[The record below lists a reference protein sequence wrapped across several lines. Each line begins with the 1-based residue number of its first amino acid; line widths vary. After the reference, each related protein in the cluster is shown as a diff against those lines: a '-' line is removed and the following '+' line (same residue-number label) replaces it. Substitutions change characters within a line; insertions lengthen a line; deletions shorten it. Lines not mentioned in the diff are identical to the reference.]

1 MYNKPADPIRQMES
15 TMDALNSTMRA
26 TESEVGDQDQWP
38 AAVEAKLRRRLDD
51 QRPVD
56 QRRKQS

>member
-15 TMDALNSTMRA
+15 AMDALNSTMRA

-38 AAVEAKLRRRLDD
+38 AAVEAELRLLDD

-56 QRRKQS
+56 QRRKRS